1 MAGVMTRGRHFE
13 HLTSS
18 NVLLLHCIVVPY
30 IFILYMMFHLNV
42 GDDNDDV

>member
-1 MAGVMTRGRHFE
+1 MARGGHFE

-18 NVLLLHCIVVPY
+18 NVLQLHYVVGPY
-30 IFILYMMFHLNV
+30 VFILYMMFHLNV